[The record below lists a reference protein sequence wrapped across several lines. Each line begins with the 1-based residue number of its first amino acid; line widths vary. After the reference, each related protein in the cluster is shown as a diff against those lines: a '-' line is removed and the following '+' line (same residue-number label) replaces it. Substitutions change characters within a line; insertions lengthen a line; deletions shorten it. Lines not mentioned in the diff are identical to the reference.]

1 MKLSEKF
8 DEVLTAMHKARSM
21 FVKVKKDKQN
31 THLKNKYATLDSVLD
46 AITPAL
52 TDNDLMLMQDMIES
66 EAPNRIKVE
75 TTVIHVSGQWVKFYA
90 ELPIVKND
98 PQGVGSAFTYA
109 RRYAAAAAFGLSQA
123 DDDAQIAVK
132 SAQDWKRDIDK
143 CEDLESLQRVLKQA
157 WSACDPASKQVVKE
171 HYESR
176 KAQIEIGSA
185 RGFSPAAPRQNL
197 ATTVDQPAA
206 KAVESQP
213 ITDFESLTTGRKR
226 PDKDQIMHVITGD
239 IRKEPRVKAG
249 ANGTL
254 YIVELSERYKDRD
267 QQWQYTNYTFFF
279 NAKSEGL
286 NGWYQEAFQVG
297 KVISVSCETL
307 RIESREYEGKIYN
320 TLQAGG
326 FANLIFSQRG
336 GQQQAPQQ
344 SQPRQQTQSQPR
356 QNSEPPIDFDDDI
369 PF

>member
-8 DEVLTAMHKARSM
+8 DEVLPALHKARSM

-185 RGFSPAAPRQNL
+185 RGFFPAAPRQNL

-213 ITDFESLTTGRKR
+213 ITDFE
-226 PDKDQIMHVITGD
+226 
-239 IRKEPRVKAG
+239 
-249 ANGTL
+249 
-254 YIVELSERYKDRD
+254 
-267 QQWQYTNYTFFF
+267 
-279 NAKSEGL
+279 
-286 NGWYQEAFQVG
+286 
-297 KVISVSCETL
+297 
-307 RIESREYEGKIYN
+307 
-320 TLQAGG
+320 
-326 FANLIFSQRG
+326 
-336 GQQQAPQQ
+336 
-344 SQPRQQTQSQPR
+344 
-356 QNSEPPIDFDDDI
+356 
-369 PF
+369 

>member
-8 DEVLTAMHKARSM
+8 DEVLPALHKARSM

-31 THLKNKYATLDSVLD
+31 THLKNRYATLDSVLD

-197 ATTVDQPAA
+197 ATSVDQPAA

-213 ITDFESLTTGRKR
+213 ITDFE
-226 PDKDQIMHVITGD
+226 
-239 IRKEPRVKAG
+239 
-249 ANGTL
+249 
-254 YIVELSERYKDRD
+254 
-267 QQWQYTNYTFFF
+267 
-279 NAKSEGL
+279 
-286 NGWYQEAFQVG
+286 
-297 KVISVSCETL
+297 
-307 RIESREYEGKIYN
+307 
-320 TLQAGG
+320 
-326 FANLIFSQRG
+326 
-336 GQQQAPQQ
+336 
-344 SQPRQQTQSQPR
+344 
-356 QNSEPPIDFDDDI
+356 
-369 PF
+369 

>member
-8 DEVLTAMHKARSM
+8 DEVLPALHKARSM

-31 THLKNKYATLDSVLD
+31 THLKNRYATLDSVLD

-143 CEDLESLQRVLKQA
+143 CEDMESLQRVLKQA

-197 ATTVDQPAA
+197 ATTVDQPAV

-213 ITDFESLTTGRKR
+213 ITDFE
-226 PDKDQIMHVITGD
+226 
-239 IRKEPRVKAG
+239 
-249 ANGTL
+249 
-254 YIVELSERYKDRD
+254 
-267 QQWQYTNYTFFF
+267 
-279 NAKSEGL
+279 
-286 NGWYQEAFQVG
+286 
-297 KVISVSCETL
+297 
-307 RIESREYEGKIYN
+307 
-320 TLQAGG
+320 
-326 FANLIFSQRG
+326 
-336 GQQQAPQQ
+336 
-344 SQPRQQTQSQPR
+344 
-356 QNSEPPIDFDDDI
+356 
-369 PF
+369 

>member
-8 DEVLTAMHKARSM
+8 DEVLPALHKARSM

-31 THLKNKYATLDSVLD
+31 THLKNRYATLDSVLD

-143 CEDLESLQRVLKQA
+143 CEDMESLQRVLKQA

-213 ITDFESLTTGRKR
+213 ITDFE
-226 PDKDQIMHVITGD
+226 
-239 IRKEPRVKAG
+239 
-249 ANGTL
+249 
-254 YIVELSERYKDRD
+254 
-267 QQWQYTNYTFFF
+267 
-279 NAKSEGL
+279 
-286 NGWYQEAFQVG
+286 
-297 KVISVSCETL
+297 
-307 RIESREYEGKIYN
+307 
-320 TLQAGG
+320 
-326 FANLIFSQRG
+326 
-336 GQQQAPQQ
+336 
-344 SQPRQQTQSQPR
+344 
-356 QNSEPPIDFDDDI
+356 
-369 PF
+369 

>member
-8 DEVLTAMHKARSM
+8 DEVLPALHKARSM

-31 THLKNKYATLDSVLD
+31 THLKNRYATLDSVLD

-157 WSACDPASKQVVKE
+157 WSSCDPASKQVVKE

-213 ITDFESLTTGRKR
+213 ITDFE
-226 PDKDQIMHVITGD
+226 
-239 IRKEPRVKAG
+239 
-249 ANGTL
+249 
-254 YIVELSERYKDRD
+254 
-267 QQWQYTNYTFFF
+267 
-279 NAKSEGL
+279 
-286 NGWYQEAFQVG
+286 
-297 KVISVSCETL
+297 
-307 RIESREYEGKIYN
+307 
-320 TLQAGG
+320 
-326 FANLIFSQRG
+326 
-336 GQQQAPQQ
+336 
-344 SQPRQQTQSQPR
+344 
-356 QNSEPPIDFDDDI
+356 
-369 PF
+369 

>member
-8 DEVLTAMHKARSM
+8 DEVLPALHKARSM

-31 THLKNKYATLDSVLD
+31 THLKNRYATLDSVLD

-52 TDNDLMLMQDMIES
+52 TDNSLMLMQDMIES

-213 ITDFESLTTGRKR
+213 ITDFE
-226 PDKDQIMHVITGD
+226 
-239 IRKEPRVKAG
+239 
-249 ANGTL
+249 
-254 YIVELSERYKDRD
+254 
-267 QQWQYTNYTFFF
+267 
-279 NAKSEGL
+279 
-286 NGWYQEAFQVG
+286 
-297 KVISVSCETL
+297 
-307 RIESREYEGKIYN
+307 
-320 TLQAGG
+320 
-326 FANLIFSQRG
+326 
-336 GQQQAPQQ
+336 
-344 SQPRQQTQSQPR
+344 
-356 QNSEPPIDFDDDI
+356 
-369 PF
+369 